1 MLILP
6 LKILSK
12 KRAVKMN
19 TGKTVFSQLIDYL
32 PIPEFHKCVD
42 RYDGNYKVQT
52 FSCWEQFLTMAF
64 AQLTYRE
71 SLRDIETCL
80 RAMQN
85 KLYHMGIKSKISRS
99 TLSDANENRD
109 WRIYQDFAH
118 VLIAIARDLYKND
131 EFISEIKSTAYALD
145 ATTIDL
151 CLSLFPWAHF
161 RKHKGAI
168 KMHTLLDLNN
178 NIPSYIKVTT
188 GKVHEVNILDEL
200 PFEAGAYYV
209 MDRGYLDFA
218 RLYSLNLNNSYFITR
233 AKSNLEFSRIYSSAV
248 DRSTGLICDQTIT
261 LSGFYSS
268 INYPDKLR
276 RIKYID
282 QATEK
287 SLTFLTNNFI
297 LHALIV
303 ARLYKERWQ
312 IELFFKWI
320 KQHLRI
326 KSFYGTSQNA
336 VKTQIWIAVSVY
348 LLVAI
353 EKKKLKLDL
362 SLYTFLQIL
371 SVSIF
376 EKTPILQLVNGINY
390 TFNNS
395 VPANQLNLF
404 NL

>member
-1 MLILP
+1 MPTKTKTGESIRIFFKSSLP
-6 LKILSK
+6 L
-12 KRAVKMN
+12 
-19 TGKTVFSQLIDYL
+19 Q
-32 PIPEFHKCVD
+32 
-42 RYDGNYKVQT
+42 
-52 FSCWEQFLTMAF
+52 
-64 AQLTYRE
+64 E
-71 SLRDIETCL
+71 SFIIK
-80 RAMQN
+80 N
-85 KLYHMGIKSKISRS
+85 KLC
-99 TLSDANENRD
+99 
-109 WRIYQDFAH
+109 F
-118 VLIAIARDLYKND
+118 
-131 EFISEIKSTAYALD
+131 
-145 ATTIDL
+145 
-151 CLSLFPWAHF
+151 
-161 RKHKGAI
+161 
-168 KMHTLLDLNN
+168 
-178 NIPSYIKVTT
+178 
-188 GKVHEVNILDEL
+188 EVNILDEL
-200 PFEAGAYYV
+200 PFETGAYYV

-218 RLYSLNLNNSYFITR
+218 RLYSLNLNHAYFITR

-248 DRSTGLICDQTIT
+248 DRSTGLICDQTIS

-268 INYPDKLR
+268 IKYPDKLR

-297 LHALIV
+297 LHALLV

-353 EKKKLKLDL
+353 AKKKLKLEL

-376 EKTPILQLVNGINY
+376 EKTPILQLVNGIDY
-390 TFNNS
+390 SFINS